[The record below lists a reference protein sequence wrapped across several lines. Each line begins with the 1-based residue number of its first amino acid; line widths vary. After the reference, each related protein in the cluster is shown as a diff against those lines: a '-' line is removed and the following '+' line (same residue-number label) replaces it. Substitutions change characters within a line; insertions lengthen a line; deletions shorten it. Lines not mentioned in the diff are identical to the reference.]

1 MENILEI
8 RDLKKSFPD
17 FQLGKISL
25 TLPRGYVMGFVG
37 PNGSGKTTTI
47 KLIMNLLRRD
57 SGQISVFGLDNRTH
71 EREIKQRIGFVY
83 DENYFYDTLTL
94 QEMKSIIAPF
104 YRNWDEALFRKYMS
118 EFNLPAKKK
127 IKDLSRG
134 MKMKFS
140 LAIALSHRAELILMD
155 EPTSGLDPVF
165 RSELLDILQGEMQD
179 EKRGI
184 LFSSHITSDLERI
197 ADYICFISNGKIV
210 FADTRDNVLEKYL
223 LVKGAK
229 ELLDASSRPLFV
241 GVREN
246 DFGFE
251 GLSDQP
257 DNIQSLLGNRAL
269 YEKPKLDDIILY
281 TVRRDRYAA
290 VD

>member
-1 MENILEI
+1 MDTILDVK
-8 RDLKKSFPD
+8 DLKRSFPD
-17 FQLGKISL
+17 FQLGKISFS
-25 TLPRGYVMGFVG
+25 LPRGYVMGFIG

-57 SGQISVFGLDNRTH
+57 SGRISVFGLDNRTH
-71 EREIKQRIGFVY
+71 EKEIKQRIGFVY
-83 DENYFYDTLTL
+83 DENHFYDNLTL
-94 QEMKSIIAPF
+94 QEMKGIIAPF
-104 YRNWDEALFRKYMS
+104 YRNWDEALFRKYMK

-127 IKDLSRG
+127 IQDLSRG
-134 MKMKFS
+134 MKMKYS
-140 LAIALSHRAELILMD
+140 LALALSHRAELILMD

-165 RSELLDILQGEMQD
+165 RSELLDILQYEMQD

-197 ADYICFISNGKIV
+197 ADYICFISNGKIIV
-210 FADTRDNVLEKYL
+210 ADTRDNVLEKYL

-229 ELLDASSRPLFV
+229 DLLDASSRPLFV
-241 GVREN
+241 NVREN

-257 DNIQSLLGNRAL
+257 GKLRSLLGNRAL
-269 YEKPKLDDIILY
+269 YEKPGLDDIILY
-281 TVRRDRYAA
+281 TVRRDRHAA
-290 VD
+290 VN

>member
-1 MENILEI
+1 MDNILEVK
-8 RDLKKSFPD
+8 DLTKSFPD

-25 TLPRGYVMGFVG
+25 ALPRGYVMGFVG

-57 SGQISVFGLDNRTH
+57 SGQISIFSLDNRIH
-71 EREIKQRIGFVY
+71 EKEVKQRIGFVY

-104 YRNWDEALFRKYMS
+104 YRDWDEALFRKYMS

-140 LAIALSHRAELILMD
+140 LAIALSHHAEFIIMD
-155 EPTSGLDPVF
+155 EPTSGLDPLF
-165 RSELLDILQGEMQD
+165 RSELLDILQGELQD

-184 LFSSHITSDLERI
+184 LFSSHITSDPERI
-197 ADYICFISNGKIV
+197 ADYICFINHGKIL
-210 FADTRDNVLEKYL
+210 FADTRDNILEKYL
-223 LVKGAK
+223 LVKGAN
-229 ELLDASSRPLFV
+229 ELLDAASRPLFV
-241 GVREN
+241 NVRESA
-246 DFGFE
+246 FGFE

-257 DNIQSLLGNRAL
+257 GKIRSLLGNRAL
-269 YEKPKLDDIILY
+269 YEKPRLDDIILH

-290 VD
+290 VN

>member
-1 MENILEI
+1 
-8 RDLKKSFPD
+8 
-17 FQLGKISL
+17 
-25 TLPRGYVMGFVG
+25 MGFVG

-47 KLIMNLLRRD
+47 KLIMNLIKRD
-57 SGQISVFGLDNRTH
+57 SGQISVFGLDNQAH

-94 QEMKSIIAPF
+94 KEMKGIIAPF
-104 YRNWDEALFRKYMS
+104 YRNWDEALYRRYMK
-118 EFNLPAKKK
+118 EFNLPDKKK
-127 IKDLSRG
+127 IQDLSRG

-140 LAIALSHRAELILMD
+140 LALALSHRAELILMD

-165 RSELLDILQGEMQD
+165 RAELLDILQSEMQD
-179 EKRGI
+179 ENRGI

-197 ADYICFISNGKIV
+197 ADYICFINNGKMMV
-210 FADTRDNVLEKYL
+210 ADTRDHVLEMYL

-229 ELLDASSRPLFV
+229 DLLNSSTHQLFIN
-241 GVREN
+241 VREN

-257 DNIQSLLGNRAL
+257 GKVRSLLGSQAL
-269 YEKPKLDDIILY
+269 YEKPSLDDIILY
-281 TVRRDRYAA
+281 TVRRDRHATA
-290 VD
+290 N

>member
-1 MENILEI
+1 MDNILEVK
-8 RDLKKSFPD
+8 DLTKSFPD

-25 TLPRGYVMGFVG
+25 ALPRGYVMGFVG

-57 SGQISVFGLDNRTH
+57 SGQISIFSLDNRIH
-71 EREIKQRIGFVY
+71 EKEVKQRIGFVY

-104 YRNWDEALFRKYMS
+104 YRDWDEALFRKYMS
-118 EFNLPAKKK
+118 EFNLPAKKR

-140 LAIALSHRAELILMD
+140 LAIALSHHAEFIIMD
-155 EPTSGLDPVF
+155 EPTSGLDPLF
-165 RSELLDILQGEMQD
+165 RSELLDILQGELQD

-241 GVREN
+241 SVREN

-257 DNIQSLLGNRAL
+257 GNIRSLLGNRAL
-269 YEKPKLDDIILY
+269 YEKPSLDDIILY

-290 VD
+290 VN